1 MSKKTAEEVKEE
13 LKAIEE
19 VAKELEVKD
28 SILAGVMALKNW
40 KNGKMVTKKEFENSL
55 LEFLNKSI

>member
-40 KNGKMVTKKEFENSL
+40 KNGKMVTKKEFGNSL